1 MGYQKWL
8 IAMES
13 AEDSNGFS
21 FWLGRAE
28 GPAFQHAGPSATV
41 AGWTLIP
48 GGYTY
53 INVCYF
59 DRFPLTS
66 PYTFKL
72 NTESYTE
79 NAEGVIA
86 RNDAVAESSRRR
98 SRRVT
103 ARATL
108 ISLSREEIQQL
119 KDMPSLDSM

>member
-8 IAMES
+8 IVIES

-28 GPAFQHAGPSATV
+28 GLAFQHAGPRATV

-48 GGYTY
+48 GGWY

-66 PYTFKL
+66 HSTFKL

-86 RNDAVAESSRRR
+86 RNDAVAESLAEGG
-98 SRRVT
+98 RVG
-103 ARATL
+103 
-108 ISLSREEIQQL
+108 
-119 KDMPSLDSM
+119 